1 MSETLAHLLDRLG
14 RAVHNLQFAGGLNP
28 AQWEALRFLSRANRY
43 SRKPSAL
50 ADYLGTTK
58 GTVSQTVKALEEKGL
73 IRRDVEAKD
82 RRIVRLELSEA
93 GHAMLANDPLVALS
107 AATMGAPDEVAAATR
122 ILSGYVRSLQ
132 GQCGMKSFGVCTQCG
147 HFSSDVCDDSP
158 APRCGLT
165 GEPLS
170 DTEIKKICGSCDDQ
184 SDGTQPPA

>member
-14 RAVHNLQFAGGLNP
+14 RAVHNLQYADGLNP

-58 GTVSQTVKALEEKGL
+58 GTVSQTVKALEDKGL
-73 IRRDVEAKD
+73 IKRAVEARD
-82 RRIVRLELSEA
+82 RRIVRLELSDE
-93 GHAMLANDPLVALS
+93 GQAMLAKDPLLALS
-107 AATMGAPDEVAAATR
+107 AATACAPEEVATATR

-132 GQCGMKSFGVCTQCG
+132 GQCGMKSFGVCSHCG
-147 HFSSDVCDDSP
+147 HFTSDVCDDGVV
-158 APRCGLT
+158 PRCGLT

-184 SDGTQPPA
+184 SDGSQPPV